1 MKKCSIAV
9 LCVLCSLVGMCQD
22 IIVLQSGEE
31 IAAKVIKVGSEEV
44 EYRKWSNQDGPI
56 YSLTPGE
63 IFMIK
68 YQNGEKDVFTHT
80 NASVQANEAA
90 MPVNMLLTDNDCLY
104 RKGNTYIFKGMEMR
118 GADYEQFLYNN
129 CNPAF
134 AQYMSGKNLSRVGWG
149 LLGAGCALE
158 IAYIV
163 MVYMEAVRAAYYST
177 FTMPTYALV
186 TGVVGEALEIACI
199 PTLIVAYT
207 RMHRSA
213 DIYNMQCA
221 SRPQAYIGVGA
232 SRNGGWGLSF
242 NF

>member
-1 MKKCSIAV
+1 MKKYGLTMLYM
-9 LCVLCSLVGMCQD
+9 LCITIGMSQD

-31 IAAKVIKVGSEEV
+31 IEAKVIKVGSEEV
-44 EYRKWSNQDGPI
+44 EYRKWTNQDGPV
-56 YSLTPGE
+56 YTLTPRD

-80 NASVQANEAA
+80 NAPVQVNEAA
-90 MPVNMLLTDNDCLY
+90 MPVNMLLTGNDGVY
-104 RKGNTYIFKGMEMR
+104 RRGNVYIFQGVEMR

-134 AQYMSGKNLSRVGWG
+134 AQYMSGKNMSRVGWG

-158 IAYIV
+158 IAYIA
-163 MVYMEAVRAAYYST
+163 MVYVEAVRAASYST